1 MKKAFTSMQQYCSYL
16 LIILLCGFTLPT
28 LAAAISDPQAPSPL
42 YVKVMKNWATTTNFA
57 ENASQVA
64 VDKFERDLK
73 KDPQLAN
80 YVSKPLLLDL
90 KQFFYELFNSQET
103 MLALASAY
111 SEYYSIDELQEL
123 VKFYET
129 PLGKKLISTHPALSL
144 KTQAIGDQML
154 KNKEKDY
161 IEIVAKYIAKNA
173 RSQSE

>member
-1 MKKAFTSMQQYCSYL
+1 MKKALTSMQQYGSYL
-16 LIILLCGFTLPT
+16 LIILLCGFTLST
-28 LAAAISDPQAPSPL
+28 FAGASGQQGPSPL

-73 KDPQLAN
+73 KDPQLAS

-103 MLALASAY
+103 MLALANAY

-129 PLGKKLISTHPALSL
+129 PLGKKLISTHPALAL

-154 KNKEKDY
+154 KSKEKDY